1 MSRHARYVVVEDDLL
16 DADPLVI
23 RDVGPWDKRP
33 TVTNDA
39 EDVVRRLVEEGRLP
53 EGRRLLYYD
62 SEGNLDELVVKDGKF
77 AGFKAV
83 SVTRR

>member
-1 MSRHARYVVVEDDLL
+1 VSRHARYVVVEDDLL

-77 AGFKAV
+77 AGFKPV
-83 SVTRR
+83 SVTR

>member
-1 MSRHARYVVVEDDLL
+1 VSRHARYVVVEDDLL